1 MILPLHSDPPP
12 LAQGNDGL
20 VRIAGTRIPLERV
33 VRAFLAGATP
43 EQIAQDYDTLS
54 IKSVYAVV
62 NYYLH
67 HQAEVDAYLAEAE
80 REAAAIRNEVEPS
93 WPPAGIRARLLA
105 RRSGNAG

>member
-12 LAQGNDGL
+12 LAQGEDGV
-20 VRIAGTRIPLERV
+20 VRIAGTRIPLERI
-33 VRAFLAGATP
+33 VRAFLVGGTP

-54 IKSVYAVV
+54 VKTVYAVV

-67 HQAEVDAYLAEAE
+67 HQAEVDEYLAEAD
-80 REAAAIRNEVEPS
+80 REATAIRSGVEQT

-105 RRSGNAG
+105 RRSGKAT